1 MCTKAAIINDALAMT
16 IDPTRSPVEALPD
29 YGEEPSILCYAQSE
43 EEERTLTSTSCTG
56 SPVTVAMGTLLP
68 EGDAKIVQFATPLLI
83 PQFHRPG
90 SLSLVLKNMTAAS
103 SPSTNVAVADHRS
116 GLAAARMRRTS

>member
-90 SLSLVLKNMTAAS
+90 SSPLHSSLDHQRLLYTPTTACCSQA
-103 SPSTNVAVADHRS
+103 PTFRHN
-116 GLAAARMRRTS
+116 